1 MASLQSMGN
10 DVKALG
16 VVGIS
21 IGILLAILQGIV
33 DSNALL
39 GSNTSV
45 ATTANTT
52 VGTLITK
59 IGTLGNWF
67 GIIVLVIIGAY
78 LLGAFDR
85 FK

>member
-1 MASLQSMGN
+1 MPSLKGMGS

-16 VVGIS
+16 IVGIS
-21 IGILLAILQGIV
+21 IAILLAILQGIV
-33 DSNALL
+33 DS
-39 GSNTSV
+39 GSISG
-45 ATTANTT
+45 TANTT

-59 IGTLGNWF
+59 IGTIGNWF
-67 GIIVLVIIGAY
+67 GIIVLIIIGAY

>member
-1 MASLQSMGN
+1 MASLTTMGN

-21 IGILLAILQGIV
+21 IGILLAILQGIT
-33 DSNALL
+33 SS
-39 GSNTSV
+39 GSISG
-45 ATTANTT
+45 TANTT
-52 VGTLITK
+52 VSTLIEK

-67 GIIVLVIIGAY
+67 GIIVLIIIGAY

-85 FK
+85 FQ